1 MSKNIY
7 VGNISYNIMERDLE
21 DLFSQY
27 GEVTSVKIIIDRMT
41 NRSKGFGFVEMQD
54 DDAATAA
61 ISALNGTELS
71 NRELRVNEARER
83 TERNDRNDRQGFNNF
98 R

>member
-7 VGNISYNIMERDLE
+7 VGNISYNIQERDLE

-61 ISALNGTELS
+61 ISALNGTELG

-83 TERNDRNDRQGFNNF
+83 TERQGFNNF

>member
-7 VGNISYNIMERDLE
+7 VGNISYNVQERDLE
-21 DLFSQY
+21 DLFAQY
-27 GEVTSVKIIIDRMT
+27 GEVTSVKVIIDRMT

-61 ISALNGTELS
+61 ISALNGTELA

-83 TERNDRNDRQGFNNF
+83 TERQGFNNF